1 VIVGVCG
8 KMDVRILLSGV
19 AIGTVK
25 AQMFVMGFGEV
36 LGCARIMIIMA
47 QEIVGGNL
55 GILAVGVLDLLP
67 LPQRKLAGDVLL
79 MGVVN
84 RV

>member
-1 VIVGVCG
+1 
-8 KMDVRILLSGV
+8 
-19 AIGTVK
+19 
-25 AQMFVMGFGEV
+25 MFVMGFGEV
-36 LGCARIMIIMA
+36 LCRARLMIIMA